1 MDDDQVI
8 SDLGEA
14 RESAPR
20 SSRRSARAQRIEV
33 ITRGERRR
41 WSIEQKRQ
49 IVAESLAAGATSS
62 EVIRKYGITSGQ
74 LYTWRQ
80 QVATRVDG
88 DLSRPA
94 ANFARVNVV
103 AALPQPEKSK
113 PTDDSAALRHVP
125 PPLSDT
131 SHVEGLIE
139 IVLPSG
145 VLVRVNAHIDTRALR
160 RVLGVLDER

>member
-1 MDDDQVI
+1 M
-8 SDLGEA
+8 
-14 RESAPR
+14 
-20 SSRRSARAQRIEV
+20 
-33 ITRGERRR
+33 
-41 WSIEQKRQ
+41 
-49 IVAESLAAGATSS
+49 
-62 EVIRKYGITSGQ
+62 
-74 LYTWRQ
+74 
-80 QVATRVDG
+80 DG
-88 DLSRPA
+88 DLLRPA

-125 PPLSDT
+125 LPLSDT

-160 RVLGVLDER
+160 RVLGALDER